1 MGLWVLF
8 RLCGVQVP
16 VTISVLQKMVGHNS
30 EPHWGDSHSQNH
42 EHINA
47 FGFEVTGACF
57 WRSRGGFLF
66 WYHGF
71 IVGSKS
77 DHAFAPSGFCRFQS
91 YFPIP
96 NLTLRPSTQ
105 RSARRMAPWIQARRL
120 KLGFLTLTS
129 NRATTP

>member
-66 WYHGF
+66 WYHGLLWE
-71 IVGSKS
+71 VK
-77 DHAFAPSGFCRFQS
+77 
-91 YFPIP
+91 
-96 NLTLRPSTQ
+96 
-105 RSARRMAPWIQARRL
+105 
-120 KLGFLTLTS
+120 
-129 NRATTP
+129 ATTPLLLRVSVDSSRISQSQTLP